1 VRVSGVDVKVEF
13 WRFRPCPFLGSN
25 GSPHSKDLQTMVSH
39 AHWQAFNALVV
50 AILAMPQ
57 YAASQ

>member
-1 VRVSGVDVKVEF
+1 
-13 WRFRPCPFLGSN
+13 LASN